1 MNGESNHCTIT
12 VSGRSWSSRMEDRF
26 QQKPSLLRP
35 SAGTSSCYIFRA
47 PKSQVESNP
56 NAYNPRIVSIG
67 PYHHGKEQLKL
78 IEQHKTR
85 VFSTLLD
92 RTRGGAGLD
101 DYFTAVASLETD
113 IRDSYSEALN
123 CEISDLIEMMVLDAC
138 FIIELFRIHT
148 IGTEKIPQYDDDPL
162 FFTLSILSS
171 LMIDLL
177 LIENQIPF
185 FVLQKIYALSK
196 SPEDANHSLEKIA
209 LGFFNRALRWPEE
222 HLQKHYSVSNITHL
236 LDLFRLCLVGHL
248 DIEKPPEVK
257 VDEELLQLI
266 PSANQLLLVGIKLEP
281 RKSENLID
289 VVFDHGVLRIRPLT
303 LDIFTCSFFLNCV
316 AYEQCYHYCSEHI
329 STYVVF
335 MRCLMGTAADAAAL
349 SQCGIITNFLGT
361 DTEVIRFFNDL
372 AKDVEFDIELN
383 YLTEVFGQVNQ
394 YHRNKWRLR
403 WVGIKHEYFGSPWS
417 FISAAAAFI
426 LLVLT
431 VIQAFFTIYPY
442 YHPMK

>member
-138 FIIELFRIHT
+138 FIIGLFRIHT

-289 VVFDHGVLRIRPLT
+289 
-303 LDIFTCSFFLNCV
+303 
-316 AYEQCYHYCSEHI
+316 CYHYCSEHI

-361 DTEVIRFFNDL
+361 DTEVIRFFNVL
-372 AKDVEFDIELN
+372 EKSFQNILK
-383 YLTEVFGQVNQ
+383 LT
-394 YHRNKWRLR
+394 
-403 WVGIKHEYFGSPWS
+403 KHFYQSKSG
-417 FISAAAAFI
+417 
-426 LLVLT
+426 
-431 VIQAFFTIYPY
+431 YR
-442 YHPMK
+442 

>member
-1 MNGESNHCTIT
+1 MNGESNHCAIT
-12 VSGRSWSSRMEDRF
+12 VTGRSWSSRVEDRF
-26 QQKPSLLRP
+26 QQKPALLRP
-35 SAGTSSCYIFRA
+35 SAGTYSCYIFRA

-56 NAYNPRIVSIG
+56 NAYKPQIVSIG
-67 PYHHGKEQLKL
+67 PYHHGKQQLEL

-92 RTRGGAGLD
+92 RTGGRRGLD
-101 DYFTAVASLETD
+101 GYFTAVASLETN
-113 IRDSYSEALN
+113 IRNSYSEALDY
-123 CEISDLIEMMVLDAC
+123 ETSDLIEMMVLDAC
-138 FIIELFRIHT
+138 FIELFRVLSVRVP
-148 IGTEKIPQYDDDPL
+148 TEKITQYDDDPL
-162 FFTLSILSS
+162 FFTPWIVSS

-185 FVLQKIYALSK
+185 IVLQEIYALSN
-196 SPEDANHSLEKIA
+196 SPSDANRSLNEIA
-209 LGFFNRALRWPEE
+209 LQFFNRALQWPEE
-222 HLQKHYSVSNITHL
+222 HLQKHYRVPNITHL

-248 DIEKPPEVK
+248 GIEKSPEVK

-266 PSANQLLLVGIKLEP
+266 SSANQLLQVGIKFEP

-289 VVFDHGVLRIRPLT
+289 VVFDHGVLRICPLT
-303 LDIFTCSFFLNCV
+303 LDLFTSSFFLNCV
-316 AYEQCYHYCSEHI
+316 AYEQCYLYCSKHI

-335 MRCLMGTAADAAAL
+335 MRCLMGTAADAVAL
-349 SQCGIITNFLGT
+349 SQCGIIMNLLGA
-361 DTEVIRFFNDL
+361 DKEVARFFNDL
-372 AKDVEFDIELN
+372 AKDVQFDIELN
-383 YLTEVFGQVNQ
+383 YLTEVFRQVNQ

-403 WVGIKHEYFGSPWS
+403 WAGIKREYFGSPWS

-442 YHPMK
+442 YHPK